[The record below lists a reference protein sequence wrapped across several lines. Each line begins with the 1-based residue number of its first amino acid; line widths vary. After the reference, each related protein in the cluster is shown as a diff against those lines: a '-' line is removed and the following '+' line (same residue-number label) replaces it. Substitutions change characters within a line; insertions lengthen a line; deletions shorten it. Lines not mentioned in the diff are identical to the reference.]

1 MSAQE
6 TLPIITLDITPDT
19 APAIFRGAGLGQ
31 YFEHIRASV
40 NEAPDLST
48 KRGRDRIASLAA
60 QVSRSKTAVER
71 PGREY
76 LKSIKALPKL
86 IETELREFAD
96 MCDDLRDEVRRPL
109 TEWEAEQAR
118 IEDERKAAEAAAAL
132 ALQVEADHEIAL
144 LMDREIDRQ
153 REEARRAAEQ
163 ARREHEARIA
173 REAAERAEADA
184 AARVAAELAEAGR
197 RESEAKLAAER
208 AQREQQE
215 AERRA
220 LEAEARAERE
230 KVEAAERAE
239 QARAAAIEQ
248 ERQRVEAAQRE
259 QAAEQARREAD
270 VQHKR
275 AINTAAMRA
284 LVEHAGLTDEQA
296 KAVIVAIA
304 RGQVGNVSI
313 RY

>member
-1 MSAQE
+1 MQE
-6 TLPIITLDITPDT
+6 TLPIVTLDINPDT

-118 IEDERKAAEAAAAL
+118 IEDERKAAEVAVLMAQ
-132 ALQVEADHEIAL
+132 QVEADHEIAL

-163 ARREHEARIA
+163 AQREHEARIA

-184 AARVAAELAEAGR
+184 AARVAAELAKPLALPR
-197 RESEAKLAAER
+197 RLRPRPAVQAPT
-208 AQREQQE
+208 
-215 AERRA
+215 
-220 LEAEARAERE
+220 ARA
-230 KVEAAERAE
+230 
-239 QARAAAIEQ
+239 
-248 ERQRVEAAQRE
+248 
-259 QAAEQARREAD
+259 
-270 VQHKR
+270 
-275 AINTAAMRA
+275 
-284 LVEHAGLTDEQA
+284 
-296 KAVIVAIA
+296 
-304 RGQVGNVSI
+304 
-313 RY
+313 

>member
-6 TLPIITLDITPDT
+6 PLPIITLDITPDT

-76 LKSIKALPKL
+76 LKSIKALPRL

-132 ALQVEADHEIAL
+132 ALQVDADHEIAL
-144 LMDREIDRQ
+144 LMDREIDHQ
-153 REEARRAAEQ
+153 REEARQAAEQ
-163 ARREHEARIA
+163 
-173 REAAERAEADA
+173 
-184 AARVAAELAEAGR
+184 
-197 RESEAKLAAER
+197 
-208 AQREQQE
+208 
-215 AERRA
+215 
-220 LEAEARAERE
+220 
-230 KVEAAERAE
+230 
-239 QARAAAIEQ
+239 
-248 ERQRVEAAQRE
+248 AQRE

>member
-1 MSAQE
+1 MQE
-6 TLPIITLDITPDT
+6 TLPIVTLDITPDT

-48 KRGRDRIASLAA
+48 KKGRDRIASLAA

-76 LKSIKALPKL
+76 LKSIKALPRL

-96 MCDDLRDEVRRPL
+96 MCDLLRDEVRRPL

-132 ALQVEADHEIAL
+132 AVQVETDHEIAL

-153 REEARRAAEQ
+153 REEIRRAAEQ
-163 ARREHEARIA
+163 AQREHEARIA

-197 RESEAKLAAER
+197 REAEANLAAER

-230 KVEAAERAE
+230 KTEAAERAE

-259 QAAEQARREAD
+259 QAAEQARRETD

-296 KAVIVAIA
+296 KAVVVAIA